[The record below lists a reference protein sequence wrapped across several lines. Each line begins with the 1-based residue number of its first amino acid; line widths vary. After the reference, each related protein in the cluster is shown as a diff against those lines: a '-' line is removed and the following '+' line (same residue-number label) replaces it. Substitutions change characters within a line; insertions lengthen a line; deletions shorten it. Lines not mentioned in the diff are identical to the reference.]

1 MSQPRKIKF
10 STLPAKQQKQVAI
23 KLFKML
29 NGGKYESVEGET
41 ARQQSPGLIEYGTS
55 GEDSVLSSGLHNQ
68 LTNQLRNQL
77 RNSPVMRII
86 DQQRRANIVGQ
97 SGGNLILNFPKAFE
111 KSAEVWENW
120 FNQDWA
126 PTAEFTDGMHLND
139 LLKNSLSAIDMGGDQ
154 VMVFDNQLFDNSG
167 RILSFE
173 SDEVANIPQGEF
185 EKRFPGFKQS
195 QGRIYDNFGRFC
207 GVIVSRQQ
215 RGLSEFDVKKCFI
228 LTANPRADRR
238 DSLWVMP
245 RHVFRLNQGRGVTPM
260 SSAATAMINTHE
272 IVASETQAAK
282 LNAKMVGQLLDSS
295 DAETKTAV
303 PTEFAP
309 GQTNDDPTV
318 EDPENEP
325 EGGDTAGQP
334 ELTFDDLDAIGAVYD
349 LMPPKLKMELLDTK
363 RPNPNMPGF
372 IDWLVG
378 MAGGVYGFS
387 RPFATLNPIQSYAGF
402 KAGQSITKPSIVEAQ
417 KSMERYILD
426 WVGRNAFRFALKN
439 GLVTEALPPNW
450 QNCMEWEWEDLPEVN
465 QIDAENANEKALKN
479 GTRTYANILGKG
491 SKKKLLRFKEE
502 VEFFKQNGLT
512 HPSMTTVSGAIVES
526 NATQADEKEQNRV

>member
-1 MSQPRKIKF
+1 MIQHRKVKF
-10 STLPAKQQKQVAI
+10 STLPVKQQHQVAI

-97 SGGNLILNFPKAFE
+97 SGGNLILNFPKEFE

-154 VMVFDNQLFDNSG
+154 VMVFDNKLFDNSG

-173 SDEVANIPQGEF
+173 SDEVANIPQSEF

-215 RGLSEFDVKKCFI
+215 RGLAEFDVNKCFI

-295 DAETKTAV
+295 DAETKTPV
-303 PTEFAP
+303 PEEFAP
-309 GQTNDDPTV
+309 GQTNDDATV
-318 EDPENEP
+318 ENPESEP
-325 EGGDTAGQP
+325 EGGETAGQP

-363 RPNPNMPGF
+363 RPNSNMPGF

-426 WVGRNAFRFALKN
+426 WVGRNAFRFAMKN

-465 QIDAENANEKALKN
+465 QIDAENANEKSLQNA
-479 GTRTYANILGKG
+479 TRTYANILGKG

-502 VEFFKQNGLT
+502 VEFFKENGLT
-512 HPSMTTVSGAIVES
+512 HPSMKTVSGAIVES
-526 NATQADEKEQNRV
+526 NATKADLQEQK

>member
-10 STLPAKQQKQVAI
+10 STLPPKQQKQVAI

-97 SGGNLILNFPKAFE
+97 SGGNLILNFPKEFE
-111 KSAEVWENW
+111 KSAEAWENW

-126 PTAEFTDGMHLND
+126 PMAEFTDGMHLND

-154 VMVFDNQLFDNSG
+154 VMVFDNKLFDNSG

-215 RGLSEFDVKKCFI
+215 RGLAEFDVKKCFI
-228 LTANPRADRR
+228 LTADPRADRR

-295 DAETKTAV
+295 EAETKTPV
-303 PTEFAP
+303 PAEFAP
-309 GQTNDDPTV
+309 GQTDDDAEV
-318 EDPENEP
+318 EDAANEP
-325 EGGDTAGQP
+325 EGDETAGQP

-426 WVGRNAFRFALKN
+426 WVARNAFNYAIQN
-439 GLVTEALPPNW
+439 GLVSAPLPANW
-450 QNCMEWEWEDLPEVN
+450 KNCFEWEWEDLPEVN
-465 QIDAENANEKALKN
+465 KIDAENANEKGLQNATTN
-479 GTRTYANILGKG
+479 YGEILGKG
-491 SKKKLLRFKEE
+491 SKKKLLRFKDE
-502 VEFFKQNGLT
+502 VQWFRDNKLT
-512 HPSMTTVSGAIVES
+512 HPSMKTVSGAIVES
-526 NATQADEKEQNRV
+526 TATKADQQEQK